1 MTLRRLLVLS
11 GLYVALLIGLTL
23 AAAEVRAPAKGPATS
38 DLPGGVGA
46 EAQRHPPLR
55 LFTAWLEVFNSGD
68 PQQYAS
74 FLKRAFPFRWPAFN
88 DDLALRERT
97 GGYDLHEVDRVSS
110 TQVRGWI
117 AERRSHELVEFELTL
132 EPYLQAT
139 TSGPPPPARPYRIN
153 ALDLRGGSA
162 PPTILWQAPSQP
174 QPGFIPPP

>member
-11 GLYVALLIGLTL
+11 GLCAALLIGLSL
-23 AAAEVRAPAKGPATS
+23 AAAKVHTRAMGTATS
-38 DLPGGVGA
+38 DLPGGDDA
-46 EAQRHPPLR
+46 EAQRHPPSR
-55 LFTAWLEVFNSGD
+55 LFGAWLKVFNSGD

-74 FLKRAFPFRWPAFN
+74 FLKRTFPFRLPALY

-97 GGYDLHEVDRVSS
+97 GGYDLHKLDRVSA
-110 TQVRGWI
+110 TQVRGWMQ
-117 AERRSHELVEFELTL
+117 ERRSHDLVEFELTL
-132 EPYLQAT
+132 EPYLQAA

-174 QPGFIPPP
+174 QPVFIPRP